1 MDYSVT
7 ELAAQQI
14 DNEGN
19 STIKEESEKPLPP
32 SSDPPLDQ
40 KLDRARKKKVKQAEL
55 KSGLQLALT
64 YFGPGIIEELQDSP
78 HLPNNVNGILEIAQR
93 THTEP
98 IDVVQ
103 QSLKYIRDA
112 ANHSAVLARI
122 NQIVSYSPANFPTE
136 FMKTKFAK
144 QAIHDKPEFLSSAI
158 GFDNAYPEH
167 REQKYDGDS
176 GWHTW
181 MI

>member
-1 MDYSVT
+1 M
-7 ELAAQQI
+7 
-14 DNEGN
+14 
-19 STIKEESEKPLPP
+19 
-32 SSDPPLDQ
+32 
-40 KLDRARKKKVKQAEL
+40 KQAEL
-55 KSGLQLALT
+55 KSGLQLALK
-64 YFGPGIIEELQDSP
+64 YLGPGIIEELQDSP
-78 HLPNNVNGILEIAQR
+78 HLPNNVNGILAIAQR

-98 IDVVQ
+98 IDVIQ

-144 QAIHDKPEFLSSAI
+144 QAIHDKPEFLPSAI

-167 REQKYDGDS
+167 REQKYNGDS
-176 GWHTW
+176 GWLYQHS
-181 MI
+181 